1 MLNVM
6 TEINYLRLSWD
17 VVHTLVRPGENHIVV
32 QFNQRQCAFLK
43 NKLLETVTCVV
54 LLADLDSLPPEKQ
67 AVFLNCFKPVLLELY
82 RVVKNAEEIIQ
93 GCCSQDWL
101 KAAIKL
107 ANSVE
112 VFADVFFKLDW
123 CTSVVSIIFSDAMSA
138 SELEKVAWNVE
149 GFGEEEYDRKIE
161 EIHSVLTKHALHDC
175 ESLRRRLINEQHDN
189 RSLSPDQQEI
199 VANLLKLLATDPVGM
214 SEQKTKKIDLL
225 LTIKPEKLVHINR
238 IGKGSYGVVSKVQW
252 LGQNFAKKS
261 FKLCSELRF
270 QQEAEMLASVSHPH
284 IVQVIGRSVDK
295 RTSECSLVM
304 ELMDEDLNDHIDA
317 FMKSPSGPQL
327 ELPVAL
333 DIMLQVA
340 EAMLYLHTKKIVH
353 RDMKAANILINHA
366 KIEEM
371 EKAGYVQ
378 AKVADLGESKIKLS
392 VATYSRQTL
401 AGTTRWMAP
410 ELFEKKS
417 SDEIKYPFKADVYS
431 YAITCSEILNMGK
444 LPFADIEKQSE
455 LKEAVRKGIRPT
467 LPDSLPLSVMSL
479 IEQCWDGDASMRPSF
494 SRICTELRHIK
505 NLHMISNVVTKLKG
519 MVALGLERVE
529 A

>member
-1 MLNVM
+1 
-6 TEINYLRLSWD
+6 
-17 VVHTLVRPGENHIVV
+17 
-32 QFNQRQCAFLK
+32 
-43 NKLLETVTCVV
+43 
-54 LLADLDSLPPEKQ
+54 
-67 AVFLNCFKPVLLELY
+67 
-82 RVVKNAEEIIQ
+82 
-93 GCCSQDWL
+93 
-101 KAAIKL
+101 
-107 ANSVE
+107 
-112 VFADVFFKLDW
+112 
-123 CTSVVSIIFSDAMSA
+123 
-138 SELEKVAWNVE
+138 
-149 GFGEEEYDRKIE
+149 
-161 EIHSVLTKHALHDC
+161 
-175 ESLRRRLINEQHDN
+175 
-189 RSLSPDQQEI
+189 
-199 VANLLKLLATDPVGM
+199 
-214 SEQKTKKIDLL
+214 
-225 LTIKPEKLVHINR
+225 
-238 IGKGSYGVVSKVQW
+238 
-252 LGQNFAKKS
+252 
-261 FKLCSELRF
+261 
-270 QQEAEMLASVSHPH
+270 
-284 IVQVIGRSVDK
+284 
-295 RTSECSLVM
+295 
-304 ELMDEDLNDHIDA
+304 
-317 FMKSPSGPQL
+317 MKSPSGPQL

>member
-1 MLNVM
+1 
-6 TEINYLRLSWD
+6 
-17 VVHTLVRPGENHIVV
+17 
-32 QFNQRQCAFLK
+32 
-43 NKLLETVTCVV
+43 
-54 LLADLDSLPPEKQ
+54 LDSLPPEKQ
-67 AVFLNCFKPVLLELY
+67 AVFLTCFKAVLLELY

-123 CTSVVSIIFSDAMSA
+123 CTSVVSIILSDAMSA
-138 SELEKVAWNVE
+138 TELEEVATNVE

-161 EIHSVLTKHALHDC
+161 EIHSVLTEHAVHDC
-175 ESLRRRLINEQHDN
+175 ESLRRRLINKQHDK
-189 RSLSPDQQEI
+189 RSLDPDQQEI
-199 VANLLKLLATDPVGM
+199 VANLLLATDPAGM

-225 LTIKPEKLVHINR
+225 LTIKPETLVHINR
-238 IGKGSYGVVSKVQW
+238 IGKGSYGVVSKVKW

-317 FMKSPSGPQL
+317 FMKSPSGPEL
-327 ELPVAL
+327 KLPVAL

-353 RDMKAANILINHA
+353 RDLKAANILINHA
-366 KIEEM
+366 RIEEM

-392 VATYSRQTL
+392 GATYSRQTQ

-417 SDEIKYPFKADVYS
+417 LDEIKYPFKADVYS

-455 LKEAVRKGIRPT
+455 LGEAVRKGIRPT

-479 IEQCWDGDASMRPSF
+479 IKQCWDRDPCMRPSF
-494 SRICTELRHIK
+494 SRICAELRHIK

-519 MVALGLERVE
+519 MVTLGLERVE